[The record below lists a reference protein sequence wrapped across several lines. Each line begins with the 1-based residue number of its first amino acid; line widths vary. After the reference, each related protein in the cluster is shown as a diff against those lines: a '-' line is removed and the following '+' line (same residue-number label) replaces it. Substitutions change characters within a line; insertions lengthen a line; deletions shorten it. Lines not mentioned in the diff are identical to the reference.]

1 MYYDEGMP
9 VSHILLFMRSL
20 KCIVDKKPNLVKK
33 KPKFVIVVA
42 AIIILSAI
50 FGRDILKLSGM

>member
-1 MYYDEGMP
+1 MSGCHCLISY
-9 VSHILLFMRSL
+9 FMRSL
-20 KCIVDKKPNLVKK
+20 KHIVDKKPNLVKK

-50 FGRDILKLSGM
+50 LGRDILKLSGM